1 MSSNRW
7 DGIERPYDEKDVLS
21 LRGSK
26 KIEYTLANDGANKLW
41 DLLHEEDAV
50 RCLGALTGN
59 QAVQQVKAGL
69 KAIYLSGWQ
78 VAADAN
84 LAGDMYPDQS
94 LYPANSVPAVVKK
107 INKAFQRADQLENV
121 EGEVVHDYYAPI
133 VADAE
138 AGFGGPLN
146 AYELMTGMID
156 AGAAGVHFEDQLA
169 SEKKCGHMGG
179 KVLVP
184 TKQFVKTPI
193 NGTKNVILVSSAK
206 GGVGKSTVA
215 VNLAFALQNL
225 GLKIGILDAD
235 VYGPSLP
242 KLINLNEKP
251 KSEDGKAMMPLEK
264 YDAQCMAMGFLVDEQ
279 TPMIWRGPMVIS
291 AIKTMT
297 QSVLWKDRDIII
309 VDMPPGTGDTQLT
322 FAQQVKVNGAI
333 IVSTPQDLALLDV
346 KRGIQMFDKT
356 GVKILGLIDN
366 MSYFKGD
373 DGKDYKIFGES
384 GVEKTAK
391 EFNKKFLGS
400 LPIHQDLRSSADKG
414 EPLTHSN
421 PDHEVSK
428 LFKNIAEKIK
438 QSFH

>member
-1 MSSNRW
+1 MSQK
-7 DGIERPYDEKDVLS
+7 P
-21 LRGSK
+21 
-26 KIEYTLANDGANKLW
+26 
-41 DLLHEEDAV
+41 
-50 RCLGALTGN
+50 
-59 QAVQQVKAGL
+59 
-69 KAIYLSGWQ
+69 
-78 VAADAN
+78 
-84 LAGDMYPDQS
+84 P
-94 LYPANSVPAVVKK
+94 P
-107 INKAFQRADQLENV
+107 
-121 EGEVVHDYYAPI
+121 
-133 VADAE
+133 
-138 AGFGGPLN
+138 
-146 AYELMTGMID
+146 
-156 AGAAGVHFEDQLA
+156 
-169 SEKKCGHMGG
+169 
-179 KVLVP
+179 
-184 TKQFVKTPI
+184 KQFVKTPI
-193 NGTKNVILVSSAK
+193 NGTKFVLLVSSAK

-215 VNLAFALQNL
+215 VNLAYALQNL

-251 KSEDGKAMMPLEK
+251 KSKDGKAMVPLEK
-264 YDAQCMAMGFLVDEQ
+264 YGAQCMSMGFLVDEQ

-297 QSVLWKDRDIII
+297 QKVLWRDRDVIII
-309 VDMPPGTGDTQLT
+309 DMPPGTGDTQLT
-322 FAQQVKVNGAI
+322 FAQEVKVDGAI

-366 MSYFKGD
+366 MSFFKGD

-391 EFNKKFLGS
+391 EFNKEFLGS

-414 EPLTHSN
+414 EPLTYSN

-438 QSFH
+438 QSFL